1 MAGVNKV
8 ILLGNLGAD
17 PEVKYLEGDKAV
29 AKLRLATT
37 ESYKDRNGNR
47 VDQTEWHDLEMW
59 DGQAKIAEQY
69 LKKGSQIYVEGKIK
83 TDTWQDDQGQ
93 NKYRTKIRVLS
104 FTMLGG
110 KPDGMGGNQ
119 PHLLLLQIRNLQQLP
134 VQPTQVRIW
143 YWTIPMMI
151 CHFKLILG
159 SPEVDFQG
167 NCLFLQQTSFRLHG
181 RPVPELLPDRSAYR
195 VII

>member
-29 AKLRLATT
+29 AKIRLATT
-37 ESYKDRNGNR
+37 ESYKDRSGNK

-59 DGQAKIAEQY
+59 DQQAKIAEQY

-83 TDTWQDDQGQ
+83 TDTWQDEQGQ
-93 NKYRTKIRVLS
+93 NRYRTKIRVIS

-110 KPDGMGGNQ
+110 RPEGMGAGQAQASPSSAPKPTPSPVAASNSG
-119 PHLLLLQIRNLQQLP
+119 PDLLMDNSDDDLP
-134 VQPTQVRIW
+134 
-143 YWTIPMMI
+143 
-151 CHFKLILG
+151 F
-159 SPEVDFQG
+159 
-167 NCLFLQQTSFRLHG
+167 
-181 RPVPELLPDRSAYR
+181 
-195 VII
+195 

>member
-8 ILLGNLGAD
+8 ILVGNLGSD
-17 PEVKYLEGDKAV
+17 PEVKYLEGEKVV

-83 TDTWQDDQGQ
+83 TDTWQDEQGQ
-93 NKYRTKIRVLS
+93 NRYRTKIRVLS
-104 FTMLGG
+104 FTMLGS
-110 KPDGMGGNQ
+110 KPDGAG
-119 PHLLLLQIRNLQQLP
+119 
-134 VQPTQVRIW
+134 
-143 YWTIPMMI
+143 
-151 CHFKLILG
+151 G
-159 SPEVDFQG
+159 SPTPMSSS
-167 NCLFLQQTSFRLHG
+167 TSSPKPATAASMSSSSPDL
-181 RPVPELLPDRSAYR
+181 VLDDSDDDLPF
-195 VII
+195 

>member
-8 ILLGNLGAD
+8 ILVGNLGAD
-17 PEVKYLEGDKAV
+17 PEVKYLEGDKVV

-37 ESYKDRNGNR
+37 ESYKDRSGNR

-83 TDTWQDDQGQ
+83 TDTWQDEQGQ
-93 NKYRTKIRVLS
+93 NRYRTKIRVLS

-110 KPDGMGGNQ
+110 KPEGMTGNQ
-119 PHLLLLQIRNLQQLP
+119 PPNQAPASSPKPTTASAGSNSGPDLVLDDTDDDLP
-134 VQPTQVRIW
+134 
-143 YWTIPMMI
+143 
-151 CHFKLILG
+151 F
-159 SPEVDFQG
+159 
-167 NCLFLQQTSFRLHG
+167 
-181 RPVPELLPDRSAYR
+181 
-195 VII
+195 

>member
-8 ILLGNLGAD
+8 ILVGNLGAD

-69 LKKGSQIYVEGKIK
+69 LKKGSQLYVEGKIK
-83 TDTWQDDQGQ
+83 TDTWQDEQGQ

-110 KPDGMGGNQ
+110 KPEGMGGNQ
-119 PHLLLLQIRNLQQLP
+119 SSTGAPPSSAKPTMASTTSSNSGPDLVLDDTDDDLP
-134 VQPTQVRIW
+134 
-143 YWTIPMMI
+143 
-151 CHFKLILG
+151 F
-159 SPEVDFQG
+159 
-167 NCLFLQQTSFRLHG
+167 
-181 RPVPELLPDRSAYR
+181 
-195 VII
+195 